1 MPSDNICSQVSY
13 VCLIMRLIQNQSEW
27 SNSYYGCLVQII
39 LFASWRFQSVILCRN
54 LMTVHAKW
62 MSHALPQRIRTIK
75 YFTVQKVLLVIQLSQ
90 KSTKSSVQ
98 KCWDHCDKRQ
108 TISYILKVPS
118 MNYPHFAKRFQIF
131 CCKIEIV
138 EKIKWHF
145 ASRCGRHYIGI
156 KIYEKQQFLLC
167 SNW

>member
-118 MNYPHFAKRFQIF
+118 MNYPHLPNVFKFFVAKLR
-131 CCKIEIV
+131 
-138 EKIKWHF
+138 
-145 ASRCGRHYIGI
+145 
-156 KIYEKQQFLLC
+156 L
-167 SNW
+167 